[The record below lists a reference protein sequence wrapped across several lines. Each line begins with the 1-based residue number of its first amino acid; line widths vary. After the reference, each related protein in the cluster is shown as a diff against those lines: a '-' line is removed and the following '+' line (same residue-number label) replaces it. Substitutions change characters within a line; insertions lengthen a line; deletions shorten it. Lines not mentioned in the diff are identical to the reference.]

1 MLPLEFVT
9 LGCYGGAMQFLK
21 QRPPKPSRQQFSS
34 LMELYEH
41 NYQLLRLILPE
52 QDEVPDYW
60 VSRIPGHLDL
70 HLWVL
75 ERAKFTTTLR
85 LSYQFNSDSRA
96 EFEPDL
102 SVRIY
107 HDARSAEAMS
117 AVVHGKPRQSAPQ
130 LRQASTLEWRWS
142 LNQFLYRWL
151 RYSRYQGHHFKP
163 REGVAEALEQV
174 QIAAQRCIEIK
185 T

>member
-1 MLPLEFVT
+1 MV
-9 LGCYGGAMQFLK
+9 
-21 QRPPKPSRQQFSS
+21 
-34 LMELYEH
+34 LYEQ
-41 NYQLLRLILPE
+41 NYQLLRLMLPE
-52 QDEVPDYW
+52 QGHIPDYW

-85 LSYQFNSDSRA
+85 LSYQFNNDSRA

-102 SVRIY
+102 TVRIY

-117 AVVHGKPRQSAPQ
+117 AIVHGKPRQSAPQ
-130 LRQASTLEWRWS
+130 LRHASTLAWRWS

-151 RYSRYQGHHFKP
+151 RYSRFQGHHFKP
-163 REGVAEALEQV
+163 RARTEALLAQAER
-174 QIAAQRCIEIK
+174 AAASHIVI
-185 T
+185 

>member
-1 MLPLEFVT
+1 
-9 LGCYGGAMQFLK
+9 
-21 QRPPKPSRQQFSS
+21 
-34 LMELYEH
+34 MELYEH

-52 QDEVPDYW
+52 QDQIPDYW

-85 LSYQFNSDSRA
+85 LSYQFNNDSRA
-96 EFEPDL
+96 EYEPDL
-102 SVRIY
+102 TVRIY

-117 AVVHGKPRQSAPQ
+117 AIVHGKPRKM
-130 LRQASTLEWRWS
+130 RQASTLEWRWS

-163 REGVAEALEQV
+163 REGAAEVLDQV
-174 QIAAQRCIEIK
+174 QTASQQPIRINA
-185 T
+185 

>member
-1 MLPLEFVT
+1 M
-9 LGCYGGAMQFLK
+9 
-21 QRPPKPSRQQFSS
+21 
-34 LMELYEH
+34 
-41 NYQLLRLILPE
+41 ILPE
-52 QDEVPDYW
+52 QEQIPDYW

-85 LSYQFNSDSRA
+85 LSYQFNNNSRA

-102 SVRIY
+102 TVRIY

-117 AVVHGKPRQSAPQ
+117 AIVHGKPRQM
-130 LRQASTLEWRWS
+130 RQASTLEWRWS

-151 RYSRYQGHHFKP
+151 RYSRYQGHSFKQ
-163 REGVAEALEQV
+163 RESAEELLAQAEA
-174 QIAAQRCIEIK
+174 AAQSYIK
-185 T
+185 IST